1 MANVKYLSYDGLK
14 QYDAKI
20 KDFILKG
27 FANGVSVDQNEENNI
42 INLSANYVINNVA
55 TSSIIATGE
64 INLATTTLAGLMSKD
79 DKTKLNGIADGAEVN
94 QNAFSKI
101 TIGSTTITADQKTD
115 TLTIVAGDNIT
126 LTPDAANDKITI
138 AATDTTYTSGDCITI
153 GTGNKINHNGISVT
167 TTNSTSTINHGSKFV
182 AITSVDTDDF
192 GHLTSINIATY
203 QNASDWTKLD
213 FYATSIHPTTET
225 NNEYTVVTEIKDATH
240 TTNAAT
246 ATAQYTTVKVP
257 SKKYVDD
264 QIIASFK
271 ANDAMIYK
279 GTVSKDADLPY
290 KACNVGWTYRVDTAG
305 TYAGQV
311 CEVGDMI
318 ICLTEGT
325 TSVTGTWN
333 VINTN
338 VDGAVYNTTDTSIKG
353 NFAAFD
359 STTGKLIKD
368 SGYNSSSFAPARHSH
383 SIAATGSGDTII
395 SVVPNGGALSTDY
408 KVTHKTYTTT
418 GFTQSATSAKPGTSI
433 KFNVPSFTLDGYGHI
448 STVTSSAIT
457 VTLPAYPT
465 ALKNPYKITVNWKD
479 ETNTAQTV
487 EYDGSASPGSTVDL
501 SKGIYYAVTASYA
514 NYAVT
519 AGCSVTAGNAVVADK
534 LGTSTGSATKPVYFS
549 SGKPVQCTYSLN
561 KTVPSDAVFTDT
573 KNTAGTTDT
582 SSKIF
587 LIGATSQAA
596 NPQTYSHDTV
606 FVDAQGILN
615 SGSATVCAST
625 VDEYVG
631 TMVITCNDVIT
642 TAEIDDLF

>member
-1 MANVKYLSYDGLK
+1 MANVKYLSYDGL
-14 QYDAKI
+14 QHYDAKI

-55 TSSIIATGE
+55 TSSIIATSE
-64 INLATTTLAGLMSKD
+64 INLATTALAGLMSKD
-79 DKTKLNGIADGAEVN
+79 DKTKLNSIASGAEVN

-101 TIGSTTITADQKTD
+101 TIGNTTITADQKTD

-126 LTPDAANDKITI
+126 LTPDATNDKITI

-153 GTGNKINHNGISVT
+153 GTGNKINHNGITVT
-167 TTNSTSTINHGSKFV
+167 TTNSTSAINHGSKFV

-203 QNASDWTKLD
+203 QNAPDWTKLD

-225 NNEYTVVTEIKDATH
+225 ANEYTVVTEIKDATH
-240 TTNAAT
+240 TANNAT

-264 QIIASFK
+264 QIFASFK

-290 KACNVGWTYRVDTAG
+290 KACNQGWTYRVAVAG

-318 ICLTEGT
+318 ICLTDGT
-325 TSVTGTWN
+325 SSVTGTWN

-338 VDGAVYNTTDTSIKG
+338 IDGAVYNTTDTSVKG

-359 STTGKLIKD
+359 SVTGKLIKD
-368 SGYNSSSFAPARHSH
+368 SGFNPTSFATASH
-383 SIAATGSGDTII
+383 GHTLSINGTGDSVI
-395 SVVPNGGALSTDY
+395 SVTENNGNGNLSCDLSI
-408 KVTHKTYTTT
+408 THKSYTSAT
-418 GFTQSATSAKPGTSI
+418 FTQSATSAKPGTSI
-433 KFNVPSFTLDGYGHI
+433 KFNVPTFTVDSYGHVENV
-448 STVTSSAIT
+448 SSSAIT

-465 ALKNPYKITVNWKD
+465 ELKNPNSITVKWND
-479 ETNTAQTV
+479 ESNNPQTV
-487 EYDGSASPGSTVDL
+487 TYDGSGTKEVVL
-501 SKGIYYAVTASYA
+501 TKGIYYAVTASYA
-514 NYAVT
+514 SYAVT
-519 AGCSVTAGNAVVADK
+519 SGYSVTAGNAVVADK

-549 SGKPVQCTYSLN
+549 AGKPVQCTYSLN

-573 KNTAGTTDT
+573 KNTAGSTALLDTKLFIVGAKNQAASDTTYSNT
-582 SSKIF
+582 NTY
-587 LIGATSQAA
+587 IGTNNKLYTIGSASTTATS
-596 NPQTYSHDTV
+596 
-606 FVDAQGILN
+606 
-615 SGSATVCAST
+615 
-625 VDEYVG
+625 
-631 TMVITCNDVIT
+631 VITCNDAIT
-642 TAEIDDLF
+642 TAEIDALFN